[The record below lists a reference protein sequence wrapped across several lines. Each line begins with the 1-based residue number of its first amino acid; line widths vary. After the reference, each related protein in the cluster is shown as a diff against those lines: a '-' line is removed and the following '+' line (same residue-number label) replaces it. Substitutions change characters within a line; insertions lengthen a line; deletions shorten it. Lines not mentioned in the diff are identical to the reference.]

1 VAQIATG
8 AIDEALTA
16 KSGRVR
22 SGKAG
27 AKARAEKLTGEE
39 RVAIAKRAAAA
50 RWKKGREMSQINRM
64 VNTLFQGSEQGVS
77 NVKFFLGD
85 QRATAEEV
93 AEQVNA
99 VFAQERAGVT
109 TVIETLDSDLNETDT
124 LRA

>member
-1 VAQIATG
+1 
-8 AIDEALTA
+8 
-16 KSGRVR
+16 
-22 SGKAG
+22 
-27 AKARAEKLTGEE
+27 
-39 RVAIAKRAAAA
+39 
-50 RWKKGREMSQINRM
+50 MSQINRM